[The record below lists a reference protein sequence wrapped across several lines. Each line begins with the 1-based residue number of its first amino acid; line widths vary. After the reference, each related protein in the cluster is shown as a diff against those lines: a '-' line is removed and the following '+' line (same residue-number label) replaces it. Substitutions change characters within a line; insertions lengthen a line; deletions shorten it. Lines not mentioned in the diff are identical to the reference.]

1 MAGAAYLKPFQLL
14 EINVISAQDL
24 EPLSK
29 KMKTYATVCLN
40 PTRRL
45 TTAVD
50 YDGRTNP
57 TWNDKFVF
65 RVDNEFLSRDTSAIH
80 IEIFAVKWFRDS
92 RVGSVRFLV
101 GNLFPP
107 PARGQRQNLGMRFVA
122 LQVRRKSGRP
132 QGILNIGVSLLD
144 SSMRSMPL
152 YREMDTSAVGVRDLM
167 QEDNLRHN
175 AKPFPFLRRMKSER
189 STLMS
194 YDDVSVNNSSILAI
208 PKRNKA
214 FAFDDKESSILSI
227 SFVPPPP
234 PPAVIKGA
242 GSSKKGKA
250 SSVINGAELRQD
262 RLVKGKASSVVSDS
276 VFSKETNIK
285 GEEGAPTLRPIKTSL
300 GPKWKANSMLSDSEV
315 GPSPSEVAMAMAEQ
329 RRYPLEQEGSS
340 VMDGWSMDESSVE
353 GLRSKLE
360 RWRTELPAMYDQG
373 GYATTSSF
381 RSSSYHTRRHSEGD
395 GSAADGLF
403 SCFGNMFG
411 YECECVCGQPPT
423 IDNNNNDNNSNVNN
437 NNNNNNNY
445 ICRSPSVGGSSF
457 L

>member
-1 MAGAAYLKPFQLL
+1 MAGFMKPFQLL
-14 EINVISAQDL
+14 EINVMSAQDL
-24 EPLSK
+24 EPVSK

-50 YDGRTNP
+50 YDGRNNP

-65 RVDNEFLSRDTSAIH
+65 RVDNEFLQRDTSAIQ
-80 IEIFAVKWFRDS
+80 IQIYAVKWFRNS
-92 RVGSVRFLV
+92 LVGSVRFLV

-107 PARGQRQNLGMRFVA
+107 PARGQRQNFGMRFVA

-132 QGILNIGVSLLD
+132 QGILNIGVALLD

-152 YREMDTSAVGVRDLM
+152 YRQMSSSAVGVRDLM
-167 QEDNLRHN
+167 QEDNLLHN
-175 AKPFPFLRRMKSER
+175 ANPNAVLRRMKSER

-208 PKRNKA
+208 PKTKNKA

-227 SFVPPPP
+227 SFAPPPP

-250 SSVINGAELRQD
+250 SSVINGAELRGD
-262 RLVKGKASSVVSDS
+262 RSVQKGKASSVVSDS

-285 GEEGAPTLRPIKTSL
+285 REEGGKVGGPALPPIKTSL
-300 GPKWKANSMLSDSEV
+300 GPKLRANSILSDSEV
-315 GPSPSEVAMAMAEQ
+315 GPSPSEVAMAMA
-329 RRYPLEQEGSS
+329 RYPLEQEGSS
-340 VMDGWSMDESSVE
+340 VMDGWSVDESVE

-360 RWRTELPAMYDQG
+360 RWRAEAPAMYDQA
-373 GYATTSSF
+373 GYATTSGSF
-381 RSSSYHTRRHSEGD
+381 RSGSYMGRQTD
-395 GSAADGLF
+395 GGEAHQLAAAVFFNGSFDQQKW
-403 SCFGNMFG
+403 
-411 YECECVCGQPPT
+411 YERGVEVIKKERCC
-423 IDNNNNDNNSNVNN
+423 
-437 NNNNNNNY
+437 
-445 ICRSPSVGGSSF
+445 VGGRTFFRGIRS
-457 L
+457 LLE